1 MIANGEFKAQ
11 NLSFWLKRIATLHPR
26 KIELGLDRVKAVA
39 NRMGLTKPARQVI
52 TVAGTN
58 GKGSCVAC
66 LQAIL
71 EQAGYRTGAYTSPHL
86 HHFNERICLEGEEV
100 SDRVLCDA
108 FVAVEHARKEQ
119 SLSYFEFGTLAALW
133 LFSKADIDVA
143 ILEVG
148 LGGRLDA
155 VNIIDSDIAIITSI
169 SLDHQDWLGNDLE
182 SIATEKAGI
191 IRHKA
196 PLVYG
201 DLVPCESVLKKA
213 DALDAPVYRLN
224 LECYGIVNQDNKAW
238 TFIGCE
244 ISGKA
249 QTIEQLPLP
258 HIDLSNAVLAVQAI
272 SLLSLAIERKAFE
285 EALDGLALPGRF
297 ELRKD
302 LDTKKRV
309 ILDVAHNPAAA
320 ELLGERLLQY
330 RRVNPGITQIV
341 GVIAV
346 MADKD
351 IESIAGALESCLDIC
366 YIAQVDEP
374 GCMPSAESFRRIKQ
388 YGIESRL
395 EQFDSLEEAYK
406 VACNLA
412 TTAEDVV
419 VVTGSFYT
427 VAAVRHLSQ

>member
-1 MIANGEFKAQ
+1 MIASGEFKAQ
-11 NLSFWLKRIATLHPR
+11 SLSFWLKRIATLHPR

-272 SLLSLAIERKAFE
+272 SLLPLAIERKAFE

-302 LDTKKRV
+302 LNTKKRV

-366 YIAQVDEP
+366 YIAQVDAP
-374 GCMPSAESFRRIKQ
+374 RCMPSAESFRRIKQ

>member
-1 MIANGEFKAQ
+1 LIASGEFKAQ
-11 NLSFWLKRIATLHPR
+11 SLSFWLKRIATLHPR

-272 SLLSLAIERKAFE
+272 SLLPLAIERKAFE
-285 EALDGLALPGRF
+285 GLALPGRF

-302 LDTKKRV
+302 LNTKKRV

-320 ELLGERLLQY
+320 ELLGERLLQF

-366 YIAQVDEP
+366 YIAQVDAP
-374 GCMPSAESFRRIKQ
+374 RCMPSAESFRRIKQ

-406 VACNLA
+406 AACKLA
-412 TTAEDVV
+412 TTEDVV

-427 VAAVRHLSQ
+427 VAAVRRLSQ

>member
-1 MIANGEFKAQ
+1 MIASDEFEAQ
-11 NLSFWLKRIATLHPR
+11 SLGFWLKRIATLHPR

-39 NRMGLTKPARQVI
+39 NRMGLTKPAHQVI

-71 EQAGYRTGAYTSPHL
+71 ERAGYRTGAYTSPHL

-100 SDRVLCDA
+100 NDRVLCDA

-155 VNIIDSDIAIITSI
+155 VNIIDPDIAIITSI

-191 IRHKA
+191 IRHKT

-238 TFIGCE
+238 AFTGCG
-244 ISGKA
+244 ISGKT

-272 SLLSLAIERKAFE
+272 SLLPLVIERKAFQ

-302 LDTKKRV
+302 MDTKKRV

-320 ELLGERLLQY
+320 KLLGERLLQF
-330 RRVNPGITQIV
+330 RCVNPGITQIV

-374 GCMPSAESFRRIKQ
+374 RCMPSAESFRRIKQ
-388 YGIESRL
+388 CRIKSRL
-395 EQFDSLEEAYK
+395 EQFDSLEKAYK
-406 VACNLA
+406 AACKLA
-412 TTAEDVV
+412 TTEDVV